1 MLTESQIA
9 QFRAQGFL
17 KGSRVLS
24 DEEVETLRAELT
36 RVIEQQGRLTRRPV
50 SLRNLS
56 GNPEAPVW
64 QIVNIWEASEP
75 FRALIHHPQI
85 VAEVAQLTGASQLR
99 VWHDQIQYKPAQ
111 IGGVNHWHQDA
122 PYWPI
127 LTPMTAQVT
136 AWVALDDVDENNG
149 CMQFIAGTHKLGRL
163 PPINLVEPQDIFQL
177 VPPGVQIDP
186 TPAVMRMKAG
196 SCTFHHGLTFH
207 YAGPNRSDRPR
218 RAIVTIYM
226 PDGTTYRKQPHVVTD
241 GLGLEEGQPLAG
253 ELFPI
258 LAG

>member
-1 MLTESQIA
+1 MESYPLSEEQIRFYRENGYVQLPDVLTAEELEET
-9 QFRAQGFL
+9 RAAL
-17 KGSRVLS
+17 
-24 DEEVETLRAELT
+24 AEAMQMRL
-36 RVIEQQGRLTRRPV
+36 QQGIDMSGRPEYDRIFIQKVNLWRDHAGMRRYV
-50 SLRNLS
+50 FNHKLAEIARALS
-56 GNPEAPVW
+56 G
-64 QIVNIWEASEP
+64 
-75 FRALIHHPQI
+75 
-85 VAEVAQLTGASQLR
+85 AQRIRL
-99 VWHDQIQYKPAQ
+99 WHDHALVKMPQDSKPSA
-111 IGGVNHWHQDA
+111 WHQDL
-122 PYWPI
+122 PYWPMVESDA
-127 LTPMTAQVT
+127 LSCWM
-136 AWVALDDVDENNG
+136 ALDDVDENNG